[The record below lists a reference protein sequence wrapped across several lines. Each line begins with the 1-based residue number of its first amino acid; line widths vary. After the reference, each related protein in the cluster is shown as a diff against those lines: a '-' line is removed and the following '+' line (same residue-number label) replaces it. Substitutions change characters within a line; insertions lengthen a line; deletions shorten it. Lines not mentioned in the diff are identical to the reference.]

1 MGLVKDPRSG
11 KLIYIPEKYGTDGK
25 DVNLEQA
32 VAKGY
37 EPVQLVMSPD
47 RKKKAVIP
55 FTGTDIKK
63 AMDKGWK
70 LPHQFIEPEEATFAR
85 GGTVAEQE
93 IRAVATKNKVPF
105 EELDSFLE
113 YAGAVPDYR
122 SKDFLKA
129 NAGMVGRTL
138 GMNIPQFLYRES
150 QEPNVQQALSEIQE
164 LANKRMSKLQTGA
177 EIAGS
182 LLVPGAPVKAISA
195 GLKAAGLGAKTAA
208 AVSTVGTG
216 VTAGAVQQAATSKEG
231 EELKEAVIG
240 AVLGGGL
247 GGLAVRGAIRETAA
261 EIAAR
266 GDELFNKMAQ
276 DVQEKQGKTIFGLVE
291 EKRAKSAGLISA
303 RQAVLV
309 GEAPVTADTLES
321 LGKQLSTTAA
331 YKKILETRGFKEM
344 SEDQQKQLLR
354 ELGSVDLD
362 RKVIDLA
369 RELGWTGAKVPT
381 VAKIAKGKRD
391 SYAKAVANAKQYVQE
406 IRVGPEGADKI
417 STAFN
422 RMTDKSLARN
432 VMRTQLKYTSPETHA
447 NLRSFAES
455 IIDGKYVVRGIDR
468 RLGSTLEN
476 TLLDLDNATNQLTG
490 IMARA
495 DVEVA
500 AIAKKAKKLG
510 VDTDDMRVF
519 IERGRD
525 NTDEA
530 KGALYD
536 SVMRFYGTRLEEL
549 KSLGLDIKTREN
561 YFPHTLPSIPET
573 ISRIQGKLDDVSRA
587 VGTDISKL
595 DPTDSRAAEV
605 FATIK
610 NDFPELIQAV
620 ELVNRTK
627 IHDGSAF
634 LLQAKRAVTPGGST
648 PGREFTEASALFQR
662 EDKIPDFL
670 LVNKLEAGLLNWTRD
685 TYRHILIRDSLSEI
699 TRVRDIAA
707 EAGDTRAAKYLT
719 GLLQDMTG
727 LRPGTLATMTAKL
740 GTSTRVWADR
750 AIAEA
755 ARNPTLANRVAAAGG
770 GVLRQTQEV
779 WPTIL
784 NMAYPNF
791 LGLKPAALAMNISQ
805 LGTMLAPELGGD
817 LASRYMLKGMA
828 QATLDFTAGSAGMIG
843 KKLGIKSAEELAARY
858 PQLALQQKGMMAV
871 PWSQD
876 MINAMQSDL
885 KQALPTKVFSKI
897 SQSYSNAAMF
907 LYSQTEVINRAVT
920 VNIGRDLAADLL
932 KKDAAAMAWLQR
944 MASSGGKRTIVD
956 LIQKGDSEKLTQYVQ
971 EYLLSKSI
979 FNYTRQSMSNFG
991 RAFGPMFSMF
1001 TKWPSSVAG
1010 EILEQYAAN
1019 GMKGAAL
1026 ETTRRYLAP
1035 WVALGVASGLMQRAA
1050 EEEGWEPQLRA
1061 MTGAKG
1067 VGGWAPVTSLEALL
1081 GGEFLKSPA
1090 ADIVSSVGKI
1100 ATNPLDEKKWTEAI
1114 DQSLLTFFPGMALL
1128 RFGLQDLPRL
1138 AGEDVKSFKPTRF
1151 VLGLEE
1157 EE

>member
-1 MGLVKDPRSG
+1 MGTVRNPKTGQLIYMPEVYDESG
-11 KLIYIPEKYGTDGK
+11 KDINIEK
-25 DVNLEQA
+25 A

-37 EPVQLVMSPD
+37 APVQVVISPD
-47 RKKKAVIP
+47 RQKTAIIP
-55 FTGTDIKK
+55 FTGTDIQK
-63 AMDKGWK
+63 AKDKGWK
-70 LPHQFIEPEEATFAR
+70 LPHEFIEPEEATFAR

-93 IRAVATKNKVPF
+93 IRAIATKNKVPF

-138 GMNIPQFLYRES
+138 GMNIPQFLYREA
-150 QEPNVQQALSEIQE
+150 QEPNIQQALSDVQE

-182 LLVPGAPVKAISA
+182 LLVPGAPVKTISA

-247 GGLAVRGAIRETAA
+247 GGLAVRGAIRETA
-261 EIAAR
+261 EELAAR
-266 GDELFNKMAQ
+266 GDALFNKAAQ
-276 DVQEKQGKTIFGLVE
+276 DVEEKQGKTILGLVE
-291 EKRAKSAGLISA
+291 ESRAKNADLINT
-303 RQAVLV
+303 RQSVLV

-321 LGKQLSTTAA
+321 LGKQLSTTTA

-344 SEDQQKQLLR
+344 SEAQQKQLLQ
-354 ELGSVDLD
+354 ELGSIDLD

-369 RELGWTGAKVPT
+369 RELGWEGGKLSLKKAV
-381 VAKIAKGKRD
+381 KGGRD
-391 SYAKAVANAKQYVQE
+391 SYAKTVAKAKQYVQE
-406 IRVGPEGADKI
+406 IRVAPEGADKI
-417 STAFN
+417 NTAFN
-422 RMTDKSLARN
+422 RMTDVSFARN

-447 NLRSFAES
+447 GLRSLAEAV
-455 IIDGKYVVRGIDR
+455 IDGKYVVRGIDR

-495 DVEVA
+495 KVEVA

-510 VDTDDMRVF
+510 VDTNDMRVF

-525 NTDEA
+525 TADAA
-530 KGALYD
+530 KADLYD
-536 SVMRFYGTRLEEL
+536 SVMKFYGTRLEEL

-610 NDFPELIQAV
+610 RDFPELIQAV

-627 IHDGSAF
+627 VNDGATF
-634 LLQAKRAVTPGGST
+634 LMQAKRAVTPGGST

-685 TYRHILIRDSLSEI
+685 TYRHILMRDSLPEI

-707 EAGDTRAAKYLT
+707 EAGDTRAAQYLT

-740 GTSTRVWADR
+740 GTGARVWADR

-791 LGLKPAALAMNISQ
+791 LGLKSAALAMNISQ

-817 LASRYMLKGMA
+817 LTRRYMLKGMT
-828 QATLDFTAGSAGMIG
+828 QATLDFTAGSAGMVG
-843 KKLGIKSAEELAARY
+843 KKLGIKGAEDLAARY

-1035 WVALGVASGLMQRAA
+1035 WVALGVAGGLMQRAA

-1090 ADIVSSVGKI
+1090 ADIVGSVGKI